1 MEEKRKILEKIMPVA
16 VLKAMTPAAQRSIP
30 QLLIAEG
37 LVSIRS
43 FPFRIGRESRVKM
56 VDGRVERIERAK
68 FNDAE
73 PNNDLYLID
82 DGHLLNISREH
93 FQIEKDGDKYYLYDR
108 GSACGTRVGDKYVGG
123 EDSEG
128 TLELKDGDIIVVGT
142 KTSPYGF
149 QFIVLDQFEIR
160 VRGQ

>member
-1 MEEKRKILEKIMPVA
+1 MEEKQKILEKIMPVA
-16 VLKAMTPAAQRSIP
+16 VLRALTPEAERSIP
-30 QLLIAEG
+30 QPLIVEG
-37 LVSIRS
+37 LVTIRN

-68 FNDAE
+68 FNDTE

-93 FQIEKDGDKYYLYDR
+93 FQIERDGDHFYLYDR
-108 GSACGTRVGDKYVGG
+108 GSACGTRVGDKSVGG
-123 EDSEG
+123 EDSDG
-128 TLELKDGDIIVVGT
+128 SLELKDGDTIVIGT
-142 KTSPYGF
+142 KNSPYGF